1 MVYVLIAATIIFTV
15 TGQLLVKAG
24 MIQVGPFP
32 GQIPELF
39 NFGIRSL
46 AKFKVISGLVL
57 AFLAALTW
65 MGALSLSDISFA
77 YPFMTLAI
85 LIALALSGF
94 LFDES
99 VPITRG

>member
-46 AKFKVISGLVL
+46 ANFKVVVCQQI
-57 AFLAALTW
+57 
-65 MGALSLSDISFA
+65 
-77 YPFMTLAI
+77 
-85 LIALALSGF
+85 
-94 LFDES
+94 
-99 VPITRG
+99 